1 MPSPHTDAV
10 LLDKANP
17 EAHVKVQE
25 EPWSVVAVHVGVIP
39 FVGVAMAGQI
49 MAVDKK
55 SILTFVGIMTTGRCT
70 KYRKVKFRM
79 YFLPTYI

>member
-25 EPWSVVAVHVGVIP
+25 EPWAVVSVHVGVIP
-39 FVGVAMAGQI
+39 FVGVVMAEQT

-55 SILTFVGIMTTGRCT
+55 
-70 KYRKVKFRM
+70 KYFNICW
-79 YFLPTYI
+79 YHD